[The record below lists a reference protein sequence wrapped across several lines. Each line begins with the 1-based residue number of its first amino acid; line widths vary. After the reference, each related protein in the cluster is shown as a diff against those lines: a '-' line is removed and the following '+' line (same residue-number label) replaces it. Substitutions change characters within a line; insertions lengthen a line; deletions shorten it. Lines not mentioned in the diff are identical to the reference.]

1 MKHSF
6 RNGIVAV
13 AAALGILAGTAHA
26 QDKVIKVG
34 YFPQLHDAPILSLEK
49 KLGSKYK
56 FEYVKFLRYA
66 DADIALTRGDLDIS
80 SLGFGSGI
88 ADAARGGDPKIAY
101 VVGQGRGAIN
111 LVCRP
116 DAKIQTWTDLKGKS
130 VGLVTGLPEIFFN
143 DALAT
148 HGVAPRDVQSMS
160 FSVAGPPVLQAL
172 KDGSNACIVIFE
184 PFAAT
189 AVTDGYGV
197 YPPFDLADNSFL
209 GINNGVAVN
218 KAFLAANRPIVED
231 VVKAIIESVDSY
243 RQDKPAWI
251 SHMNAVGGFPAEVV
265 KLGVDHVTLD
275 WNLHPDRIAV
285 LAKAMHELG
294 LVKTLPSADA
304 LAGYLDPSILR
315 AASAGKVPPK

>member
-1 MKHSF
+1 MKTSS
-6 RNGIVAV
+6 RSWAI
-13 AAALGILAGTAHA
+13 AALAALALLAGRADA
-26 QDKVIKVG
+26 QEKVIKVG

-49 KLGSKYK
+49 KLGGKYK

-66 DADIALTRGDLDIS
+66 DADIALSRGDLDIS

-88 ADAARGGDPKIAY
+88 SDAARGGESKIAY
-101 VVGQGRGAIN
+101 LVGQGRGAIN

-116 DAKIQTWTDLKGKS
+116 DANVKTWTDLKGKS

-143 DALAT
+143 DALAS
-148 HGVAPRDVQSMS
+148 HGVRPFDVKSMS

-172 KDGSNACIVIFE
+172 KDGNSACIVIFE

-189 AVTDGYGV
+189 AVSGGYGV

-218 KAFLAANRPIVED
+218 KAYLAANRPVVEEI
-231 VVKAIIESVDSY
+231 VKAVIESVETYSK
-243 RQDKPAWI
+243 DKAAWI
-251 SHMNAVGGFPAEVV
+251 NDMSSVGGFPPEVI

-275 WNLHPDRIAV
+275 WHLYPDQIGV
-285 LAKAMHELG
+285 LAKAMTDLG
-294 LVKTLPSADA
+294 LVKTLPSKEA
-304 LAGYLDPSILR
+304 LADYIDTSVLTKV
-315 AASAGKVPPK
+315 AGEKK